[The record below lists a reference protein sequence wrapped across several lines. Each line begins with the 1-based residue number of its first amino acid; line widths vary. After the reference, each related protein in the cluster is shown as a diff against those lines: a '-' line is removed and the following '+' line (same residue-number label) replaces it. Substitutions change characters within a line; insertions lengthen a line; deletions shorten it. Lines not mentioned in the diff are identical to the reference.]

1 MLRYLLLLI
10 FLVSLLG
17 CEHDPR
23 TFDEKLKDQIE
34 AEKFEMQL
42 RSEQERKDWKEY
54 KDNWGGN
61 PPMRPGVY
69 TK

>member
-1 MLRYLLLLI
+1 MLRKVMLI
-10 FLVSLLG
+10 VISASFLG

-23 TFDEKLKDQIE
+23 TFDEKMKDQIE

>member
-1 MLRYLLLLI
+1 MLRFLLLWVFI
-10 FLVSLLG
+10 FLISG
-17 CEHDPR
+17 CEHDTR
-23 TFDEKLKDQIE
+23 TFDEKMKDHIE

-42 RSEQERKDWKEY
+42 RTGQEKQDWKEY

-69 TK
+69 VK